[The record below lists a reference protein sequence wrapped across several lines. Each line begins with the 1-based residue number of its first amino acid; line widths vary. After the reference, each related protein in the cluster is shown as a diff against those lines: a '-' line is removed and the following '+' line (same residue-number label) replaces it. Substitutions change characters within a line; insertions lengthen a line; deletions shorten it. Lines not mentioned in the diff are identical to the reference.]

1 MTRRHISL
9 LVIVAVPLTLV
20 YCLSLRADPPR
31 NASPA
36 EDIFSGKIQSLSER
50 TNPNFSP
57 PLEEVHVTRVGDQT
71 FLVGKGVDD
80 AKGWAN
86 GRTFWVP
93 LAEVSQIVEFT
104 DRADL
109 IKAVE
114 SRNSANK

>member
-9 LVIVAVPLTLV
+9 LVIVAIPLTLV

-31 NASPA
+31 APA
-36 EDIFSGKIQSLSER
+36 EDIFSGKILALSER
-50 TNPNFSP
+50 MNPNFSP
-57 PLEEVHVTRVGDQT
+57 PLEEVHVTRIGDQT

-93 LAEVSQIVEFT
+93 LAEVSQIVEFS

-109 IKAVE
+109 NKATE
-114 SRNSANK
+114 SRNSSSK

>member
-9 LVIVAVPLTLV
+9 LVIVAIPLTLV

-31 NASPA
+31 NAAPA
-36 EDIFSGKIQSLSER
+36 EDIFSGKILALSER
-50 TNPNFSP
+50 MNPNFSP
-57 PLEEVHVTRVGDQT
+57 PLEEVHVTRIGDQT

-80 AKGWAN
+80 TKGWAN

-109 IKAVE
+109 TKAME
-114 SRNSANK
+114 SRNSSSK